1 MKINKL
7 SVFILLIVFSY
18 FFCPPVTSHQ
28 PLVTA
33 FATSHQ
39 SLATAF
45 ATSHQSLATVVQQT
59 DWEAYK
65 AHGHKNPKWDSFV
78 EAGFSSFESGNL
90 GSSEMF
96 FQRAITKGC
105 DDGLVYMKIGSF
117 YEAQTNYKKA
127 AEYLRKAVKR
137 LAAQY
142 PSSELNSAAVEA
154 LGRCLYLMND
164 VEGATPYLEKAAAT
178 NENFTALYFLGQIA
192 RSKKDYQSAIALFV
206 RALKAKHPAG
216 LPLSIDILIMT
227 ELGKA
232 YYEMK
237 DFNSSLDW
245 WNQILSFDPR
255 NQAAISYKQ
264 NIERARMKEEEK
276 RVIQEIV
283 K

>member
-7 SVFILLIVFSY
+7 RVFSLLVIASC
-18 FFCPPVTSHQ
+18 FIA
-28 PLVTA
+28 PLAVA
-33 FATSHQ
+33 FATE
-39 SLATAF
+39 A
-45 ATSHQSLATVVQQT
+45 T

-65 AHGHKNPKWDSFV
+65 EHGHKNPKWDSFI

-105 DDGLVYMKIGSF
+105 DDGLVYVKIGLF
-117 YEAQTNYKKA
+117 YEAQANYKKA
-127 AEYLRKAVKR
+127 AEYLKKAVTK
-137 LAAQY
+137 LATRY
-142 PSSELNSAAVEA
+142 PSSELNTAAVEA

-164 VEGATPYLEKAAAT
+164 IEGATPYLEKAAPA

-192 RSKKDYQSAIALFV
+192 RSKKDYQGAIVFFV

-216 LPLSIDILIMT
+216 LPPSIDILIMT
-227 ELGKA
+227 EIGKS

-237 DFNSSLDW
+237 DFNASLDW

-264 NIERARMKEEEK
+264 NIERARMKEEEQ
-276 RVIQEIV
+276 RVIREIV